1 MDSKIVIGRISRPQ
15 GIRGELKIFP
25 LTDDLSRFLRL
36 KSVFLEGE
44 EAPLRVLSARV
55 NGPDVFLYLEK
66 VIDRNAAELLRG
78 RTLSVPREE
87 AEKPEGTW
95 FICDLV
101 GLPVRFEDGEELG
114 ILSEVLT
121 QRGTDVFWV
130 KKPGQK
136 KGVLFPFLER
146 VVRKISPETGEIVLD
161 RAAFA
166 EVACFED

>member
-1 MDSKIVIGRISRPQ
+1 MESRIVIGRIARPQ

-25 LTDDLSRFLRL
+25 MTDDLSRFLRL
-36 KSVFLEGE
+36 KSVFVQGE
-44 EAPLRVLSARV
+44 ETPLRVLSARV
-55 NGPDVFLYLEK
+55 NRSDVFLYLEK
-66 VIDRNAAELLRG
+66 VIDRNAAERLRG
-78 RTLSVPREE
+78 KEISVPREE
-87 AEKPEGTW
+87 AEKPEGSY

-101 GLPVRFEDGEELG
+101 GLSVQFEDGEELG
-114 ILSEVLT
+114 LLDEVLT

-146 VVRKISPETGEIVLD
+146 VVREISLTEGKIVLD
-161 RAAFA
+161 RTAFS